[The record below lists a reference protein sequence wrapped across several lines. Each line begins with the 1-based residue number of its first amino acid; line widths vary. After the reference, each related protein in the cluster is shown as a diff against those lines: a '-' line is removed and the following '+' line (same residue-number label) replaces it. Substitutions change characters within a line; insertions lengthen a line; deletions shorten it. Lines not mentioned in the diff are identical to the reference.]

1 MYGFIVVFPINEMI
15 VQLKVII
22 IVDFSFRNDVV
33 VIVVNI
39 MVKVFDLDLMVIM

>member
-15 VQLKVII
+15 VQLKVIR